1 MRHPGQNWGT
11 TEQGLQHLERPCR
24 YNKGCPKKKSI
35 DYLQDNV
42 YTVQSLLKKRGDDFL
57 VEWYGF
63 PKAEATWEKGQ
74 NIPKFIL
81 KVLNI
86 CLVSQ
91 SWHFIFQFYLDDP
104 RRFGQKLPNPK
115 IKHSK
120 NSGLGVLFHYLS
132 WEGVEGG
139 EWLDSSV
146 FTLELSESTEIST
159 VSACNTRKVKNIWKC

>member
-1 MRHPGQNWGT
+1 MSQ
-11 TEQGLQHLERPCR
+11 
-24 YNKGCPKKKSI
+24 KKSI
-35 DYLQDNV
+35 DYLQENV
-42 YTVQSLLKKRGDDFL
+42 YTVQSLLKKRGTDDFL

-86 CLVSQ
+86 FEFLKVDILYFSSIWMIQ
-91 SWHFIFQFYLDDP
+91 DALDKNFPTP
-104 RRFGQKLPNPK
+104 RSSTAKK
-115 IKHSK
+115 M
-120 NSGLGVLFHYLS
+120 HYLS

-159 VSACNTRKVKNIWKC
+159 VSACNTRKVKNI

>member
-1 MRHPGQNWGT
+1 MSQ
-11 TEQGLQHLERPCR
+11 
-24 YNKGCPKKKSI
+24 KKSI

-86 CLVSQ
+86 FEFLKVDILYFSSIWMTQ
-91 SWHFIFQFYLDDP
+91 DALDKNFPTPRSSTAKILARVFYFITFHGRVL
-104 RRFGQKLPNPK
+104 REE
-115 IKHSK
+115 
-120 NSGLGVLFHYLS
+120 SGLTVLFLPWNYLS
-132 WEGVEGG
+132 LQKFQLFLPV
-139 EWLDSSV
+139 
-146 FTLELSESTEIST
+146 TH
-159 VSACNTRKVKNIWKC
+159 AR